1 MMVPEYL
8 PSMPYTHVI
17 SGRVWNLGSV
27 AFVSQS
33 SACGGWLGVSYCS
46 LSHIVSCTEG
56 GMIRSTCLFHIS
68 QLPVPCALDIVFSRL
83 LVKT

>member
-33 SACGGWLGVSYCS
+33 SACGGWLGVSNCS
-46 LSHIVSCTEG
+46 LACVVSCTG
-56 GMIRSTCLFHIS
+56 GGLIRSICLFHSSS
-68 QLPVPCALDIVFSRL
+68 QLPVPLIRFGGQSLR
-83 LVKT
+83 